1 MNKIK
6 EIFKSFVAVLV
17 VMIGVLCLNFYITHH
32 LSIVS
37 ILIGGLGFFILF
49 PAIKKWEK
57 NIWGDDANL

>member
-17 VMIGVLCLNFYITHH
+17 VMIGALCLNFYITHNF
-32 LSIVS
+32 SISS

-57 NIWGDDANL
+57 NIWGDNANL